1 MIHYFDDEDGVIDST
16 TQNIE
21 VIDLTAEDKNIE
33 VIDLTGEE
41 ENNIE
46 AIDLTGGDDQPRPI
60 LIPAPVIFSW
70 EITIHI
76 PSLPRNNS
84 IIIHKC

>member
-1 MIHYFDDEDGVIDST
+1 M
-16 TQNIE
+16 
-21 VIDLTAEDKNIE
+21 IDLTTDDENIE

-41 ENNIE
+41 EDHNIE
-46 AIDLTGGDDQPRPI
+46 VVDLTGEDNHPRPV

-70 EITIHI
+70 EITIHV

-84 IIIHKC
+84 IIIQNVSTLDDLEQIIPIGVSI